1 MQKTIALALLAASL
15 VAFPVA
21 TPSFAFD
28 ASKSAL
34 CGPDALEGYKRPGGY
49 CDTIQQNKSLLE
61 GNSIEGGSVECDAY
75 LPASYV
81 QGAAQAPLLVAVYCE
96 DDEGPVVNL

>member
-1 MQKTIALALLAASL
+1 MQKTIALALLAASI

-28 ASKSAL
+28 VSKSTL
-34 CGPDALEGYKRPGGY
+34 CGPDAPEGYKRPGGF
-49 CDTIQQNKSLLE
+49 CDTIQRNKSLLE
-61 GNSIEGGSVECDAY
+61 GNSIESNGVECDVY

-81 QGAAQAPLLVAVYCE
+81 QGVSQAPLLVTVYCE
-96 DDEGPVVNL
+96 EEDSPVIDL

>member
-28 ASKSAL
+28 ASKNAL
-34 CGPDALEGYKRPGGY
+34 CGPDAPEGYKRPGGFCETITENKSIFESEEGCEHFLPSSFVMGTAKAPVLVAEY
-49 CDTIQQNKSLLE
+49 CDS
-61 GNSIEGGSVECDAY
+61 
-75 LPASYV
+75 
-81 QGAAQAPLLVAVYCE
+81 
-96 DDEGPVVNL
+96 PVFHPIVIL